1 MNILLTG
8 AWKNAK
14 EYIDKIEEMGHQVK
28 FLQFEKD
35 ALPCDYEW
43 VEGCVCNGLFLHHKM
58 NLFKNLKW
66 VQITSAGSDR
76 VPMDYAKEQ
85 GIQVNAARGVYSVPI
100 AEHVLMCVLTLLR
113 QYTFFSKN
121 QEQRIWEKNR
131 SLKELAGM
139 TVGIVGCGSVGMECA
154 KRFKG
159 FDVKLVGFDVECR
172 ETDVLDEMIEMK
184 EFSKRIHELDIIV
197 LTVPLV
203 SVTVHLING
212 DTITQMKDGVI
223 LVNVSRGG
231 VVDTKALIANKEKF
245 SGIIL
250 DVFEEEPLESDSSLW
265 TMENVIITPH
275 NSFVGD
281 GNDKRLDDVVVEGI
295 LRLIKDEMNN

>member
-14 EYIDKIEEMGHQVK
+14 ENIEKIEEMGHQVK

-35 ALPCDYEW
+35 ELPCDYEW

-66 VQITSAGSDR
+66 VQLTSAGSDR

-131 SLKELAGM
+131 SLRELASM
-139 TVGIVGCGSVGMECA
+139 TVGIIGCGSVGMECA

-159 FDVKLVGFDVECR
+159 FDVRLVGFDVECR
-172 ETDVLDEMIEMK
+172 TNDTFDEMIEM
-184 EFSKRIHELDIIV
+184 EDFSNRVHEMDVVV

-203 SVTVHLING
+203 PSTVHLINSE
-212 DTITQMKDGVI
+212 TIAQMKDGVI

-231 VVDTKALIANKEKF
+231 VVDTNALIANKDKF

-250 DVFEEEPLESDSSLW
+250 DVFEEEPLESDSPLW
-265 TMENVIITPH
+265 TMGNVIITPH

-281 GNDKRLDDVVVEGI
+281 GNDKRLDGLVMEGI
-295 LRLIKDEMNN
+295 REITKAR

>member
-14 EYIDKIEEMGHQVK
+14 EYVDKIEKMGHQVK

-58 NLFKNLKW
+58 EQFKNLKW
-66 VQITSAGSDR
+66 VQLTSAGSDR
-76 VPMDYAKEQ
+76 VPMDYAKEHE
-85 GIQVNAARGVYSVPI
+85 IQVNTARGVYSVPI

-113 QYTFFSKN
+113 QYTFFSEN

-131 SLKELAGM
+131 SLRELDGL

-159 FDVKLVGFDVECR
+159 FDVTLVGFDVECR
-172 ETDVLDEMIEMK
+172 INNIFDEMVEMK
-184 EFSKRIHELDIIV
+184 DFSKKIQELDIVV

-203 SVTVHLING
+203 PSTVHLINSE
-212 DTITQMKDGVI
+212 TIAKMKDGVI

-231 VVDTKALIANKEKF
+231 VVDTNALITNKDKF

-281 GNDKRLDDVVVEGI
+281 GNDARLDGVVMEGI
-295 LRLIKDEMNN
+295 REIIKS